1 MANINAAKTKALEEI
16 TELFKDAK
24 AITVTDYRG
33 LTVDKVNQL
42 RGQLREA
49 GTRFKVVKNTLS
61 RIALKEAGVD
71 EEFIKLFVGPVA
83 VAVDYEDITAGIK
96 VLSKFV
102 EDKANKNLEIK
113 GGYIEGRLCSV
124 QELDA
129 LSKLPGKDELRAQ
142 LLSLLQT
149 PARNF
154 VSLCNA
160 PARNILGV
168 LKNYSDSKA

>member
-1 MANINAAKTKALEEI
+1 MANINAAKIKALEEI
-16 TELFKDAK
+16 KELFKDAK
-24 AITVTDYRG
+24 AITITDYRG

-61 RIALKEAGVD
+61 RMVLKEAGVD

-102 EDKANKNLEIK
+102 AEKTNNALEIK
-113 GGYIEGRLCSV
+113 GGYIEGRVCSTE
-124 QELDA
+124 ELDT
-129 LSKLPGKDELRAQ
+129 LSKLLSKEELRAQ

-154 VSLCNA
+154 VSLFNA

-168 LKNYSDSKA
+168 LSNYAESKA